1 MATYNELVELVK
13 SINPSTELELVV
25 DGNTIVK
32 KGSALKSYLMT
43 FYTRPGSIQ
52 IEQIETKEISK
63 PIKIKKDGESL

>member
-13 SINPSTELELVV
+13 SIKPSTELELVV

-32 KGSALKSYLMT
+32 KGSALKNYLMT
-43 FYTRPGSIQ
+43 FYTRHGSIQ
-52 IEQIETKEISK
+52 IEQIEVKEISK